1 MPEPP
6 VDLSEFARLRNI
18 PELLRQS
25 GINYPGLSQA
35 PTPQAF
41 QDLMRAAPVAAP
53 AVAGGGLGFLGM
65 LAALLAQGGSADPNA
80 QRFYE
85 QRATQGPTGP
95 TTQPPE
101 PDYWRERIERD
112 AQRQYEEQL
121 TQPRLN
127 RMTSRIRTMPIQE
140 DLRPPSLA
148 RRKQ

>member
-1 MPEPP
+1 MPDPT
-6 VDLSEFARLRNI
+6 DLTEFARLQNI

-35 PTPQAF
+35 PRPQAF

-85 QRATQGPTGP
+85 QRAAQGQVTRQ
-95 TTQPPE
+95 QPAPE
-101 PDYWRERIERD
+101 KIYDDLELY
-112 AQRQYEEQL
+112 AQ
-121 TQPRLN
+121 PMLN
-127 RMTSRIRTMPIQE
+127 KMTSQQRMLQILE

-148 RRKQ
+148 RRAQ